1 MMEVFV
7 VTKNN
12 EYKMNAIT
20 DIYCKRSAENRLGLC
35 VSGYDA
41 LTHWEMTRTIPGV
54 IRINEYYGPGCS
66 CCDVHEIKSEGD
78 LLTVANRI
86 AFRLALDGV

>member
-7 VTKNN
+7 KAKND

-20 DIYCKRSAENRLGLC
+20 DIYCKRSGERLGLC

-41 LTHWEMTRTIPGV
+41 STHWKTTITIPDV
-54 IRINEYYGPGCS
+54 IRINEYYGPACRL
-66 CCDVHEIKSEGD
+66 CDVHEIKSDGD
-78 LLTVANRI
+78 LLDVANQI